1 MKNNCLL
8 TATNIVK
15 NSDKSKYVY
24 SGYEIAI
31 DGKREWNFGN
41 DSRNFIIFVVDN
53 SSSSHDD
60 NCENNFLVLRAGTY
74 GINGSFGAPDKKFSI
89 NFSKGKTKICF
100 KICITIM
107 IIVICWLTEKKIHK
121 FKEDDKNVKFPT
133 QFCLGNISNKFDYV
147 KPEEVSLTENVYDFS
162 IDYNAILNLTY

>member
-1 MKNNCLL
+1 MKKNCLL

-89 NFSKGKTKICF
+89 NFSKGKTKIC
-100 KICITIM
+100 
-107 IIVICWLTEKKIHK
+107 L
-121 FKEDDKNVKFPT
+121 
-133 QFCLGNISNKFDYV
+133 
-147 KPEEVSLTENVYDFS
+147 SLH
-162 IDYNAILNLTY
+162 YNHDNSYLLVN